1 MMTRQSHQSS
11 DGRQLFEQQ
20 FKQPRLRMTACWRF
34 IEFAAGGFR
43 VNLSLRLLLDIP
55 HGKGLKIRLQG
66 GQNFF
71 QRLVPAFDQSFRC
84 PAG

>member
-1 MMTRQSHQSS
+1 MGASS
-11 DGRQLFEQQ
+11 SNSNLN
-20 FKQPRLRMTACWRF
+20 QPRLRMTACWRF
-34 IEFAAGGFR
+34 IEFAVRGFR